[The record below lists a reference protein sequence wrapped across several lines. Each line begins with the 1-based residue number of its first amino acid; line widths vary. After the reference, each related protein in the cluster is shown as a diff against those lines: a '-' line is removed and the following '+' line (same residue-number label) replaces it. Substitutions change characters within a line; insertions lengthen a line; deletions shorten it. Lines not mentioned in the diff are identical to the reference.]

1 MRWAVVALLVLANPR
16 VASAAAADF
25 AKPEAVVILG
35 YDDHAMEPFITR
47 DGRYLLFNNSNEI
60 PAETDLHIA
69 ERIDDRTFQYLGRLE
84 GANSP
89 DLDGVPA
96 MDSAGNIYFVTLRS
110 YARDLTTIYRGRL
123 EKGVVTDVVPLTTLT
138 RGIPGQL
145 NFDVDVSSD
154 GSVMY
159 FVDGL
164 FSGGPVPVA
173 ADLAVAIRGADGIF
187 RRVTGDGLD
196 AVNTSAL
203 EYAAA
208 ISNDGLELFFTRIV
222 NGTPGIYRAIR
233 ATPSAPWG
241 TAKRV
246 DAITGFVEAPAL
258 SPSGN
263 ALYYHARRG
272 DRFVIERVTRSGPSR
287 RRAVPR

>member
-1 MRWAVVALLVLANPR
+1 MRSAALALLLFARSVCAASGDFANPQP
-16 VASAAAADF
+16 VA
-25 AKPEAVVILG
+25 IRG

-47 DGRYLLFNNSNEI
+47 DGRYLLFNNSNEV

-69 ERIDDRTFQYLGRLE
+69 ERIDDLTFQYLGRLE

-89 DLDGVPA
+89 DLDGVPTVDA
-96 MDSAGNIYFVTLRS
+96 AGNIYFVSLRS
-110 YARDLTTIYRGRL
+110 YLQNLTTIHRGRFDD
-123 EKGVVTDVVPLTTLT
+123 GVVTDVVPLTTLT
-138 RGIPGQL
+138 RGIPGEV

-164 FSGGPVPVA
+164 FTGGPVPA
-173 ADLAVAIRGADGIF
+173 AANLAVAIRGPDGVF
-187 RRVTGDGLD
+187 RRVADNGLD

-208 ISNDGLELFFTRIV
+208 LSIDGLELFFTRIV
-222 NGTPGIYRAIR
+222 NGTPAIYRAVR
-233 ATPSAPWG
+233 ATAATPWE

-258 SPSGN
+258 SPGGT

-272 DRFVIERVTRSGPSR
+272 NRFVIERVTRRGPPR
-287 RRAVPR
+287 RRAVVR